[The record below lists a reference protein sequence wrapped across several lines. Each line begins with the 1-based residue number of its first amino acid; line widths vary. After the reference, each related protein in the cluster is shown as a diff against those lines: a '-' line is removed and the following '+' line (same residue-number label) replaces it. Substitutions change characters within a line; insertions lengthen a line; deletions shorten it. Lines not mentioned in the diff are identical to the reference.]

1 MMDMKKTL
9 LALTLFCPSFFSMA
23 EQSQQAREL
32 SKQLT
37 FAVAELHKKVPMQID
52 EETRLDSAA
61 TFGNTFIYNY
71 TMVKYSAEQLDVK
84 LFDKIIQKNVIDTI
98 CTNPGL
104 KAFID
109 LEVVMVYRYLGK
121 NGGYIFEQSFDTKT
135 CKK

>member
-1 MMDMKKTL
+1 MDIKKSL
-9 LALTLFCPSFFSMA
+9 LILSLLFVSCFSSA
-23 EQSQQAREL
+23 EQTQQAREL
-32 SKQLT
+32 SMQLT
-37 FAVAELHKKVPMQID
+37 LAAAELNKKTPMLID

-71 TMVKYSAEQLDVK
+71 TMVKYSADQLDVK
-84 LFDKIIQKNVIDTI
+84 LFDKIIHENVIATI

-109 LEVVMVYRYLGK
+109 LEVIMVYRYLGK
-121 NGGYIFEQSFDTKT
+121 NGNYISEQSFDTKN